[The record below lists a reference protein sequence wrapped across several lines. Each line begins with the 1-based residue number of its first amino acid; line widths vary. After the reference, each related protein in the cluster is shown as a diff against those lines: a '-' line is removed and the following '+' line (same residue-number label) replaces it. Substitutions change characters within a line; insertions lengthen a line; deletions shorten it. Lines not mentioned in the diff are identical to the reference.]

1 MKNENLENVAPCNF
15 VSFLCHGSTD
25 LSANEKELM
34 KIIFLE
40 PDTHEILFMFFFTLE
55 MLSLRFL
62 KV

>member
-40 PDTHEILFMFFFTLE
+40 PDTHEIQFMFFLP
-55 MLSLRFL
+55 
-62 KV
+62 